1 MLSNANHFSPMS
13 EKWKISLVTCAW
25 IFPAE
30 YPRYNTEKYPS
41 YRKPNFPVK
50 FEEAW
55 MNNTSF
61 LVNKELL
68 RKVTCYAPLTS
79 KITKCPPACDDALPP
94 EAIGSEKLVLY
105 TDWVQ
110 HMLRNLAGSSCRCC
124 AIKTMITIQANYN
137 RNLWTP
143 RAVLLGPRTKD

>member
-1 MLSNANHFSPMS
+1 
-13 EKWKISLVTCAW
+13 
-25 IFPAE
+25 
-30 YPRYNTEKYPS
+30 
-41 YRKPNFPVK
+41 
-50 FEEAW
+50 
-55 MNNTSF
+55 MNKTLF

-124 AIKTMITIQANYN
+124 AIKTLITIQANYN

-143 RAVLLGPRTKD
+143 RAVLLCPRTKDYHRKYLKIVLMPYCETFKLESFLSFRTHKLFFLSTFVTQSASTNGKRNLNK